1 MGTLLAKWAFLIKLK
16 KKKKSDQCYL
26 TRENTKKAVV
36 FPFGKSVGNL
46 QHL

>member
-1 MGTLLAKWAFLIKLK
+1 MGTLLAKWAFNKTE